1 MEILKRYLYEI
12 GRQLPLKQRDDILK
26 ELESSLMDTFE
37 SEKKY
42 CEKTESNE
50 CKFFESDEDI
60 MIGIIKDFGCP
71 KCVASKYTTNNYL
84 IGPRYF
90 ETYKLVLRIV
100 LTVMII
106 ITTVSFCMGFFLAES
121 TNSLIEPFSN
131 LIAGLLSGIV
141 SSIGMVTI
149 IFYLID
155 RNVPD
160 SFDPNKERDF
170 DPRKLPPV
178 PTSREKIKYSDIIID
193 IVACIVFLFLL
204 NIQPDKLNIYFMQD
218 NIKSWSAIPLF
229 NPASLA
235 FYLPFWNV
243 LLVSSLINKV
253 VILLKGR
260 NTFASDLV
268 HIILSIASVIALGAL
283 IYDKNLLGFTQANFS
298 ESLKALYP
306 LVLTGI
312 KASVAVVMTVIVV
325 FTGVRVFRLVKR

>member
-12 GRQLPLKQRDDILK
+12 GRQLPEKQRDDILK

-37 SEKKY
+37 REKSF
-42 CEKTESNE
+42 CEKNDNKE
-50 CKFFESDEDI
+50 CNFYESDEDI
-60 MIGIIKDFGCP
+60 MTGIIKDFGCP
-71 KCVASKYTTNNYL
+71 KCVAAEYTTNNYL
-84 IGPRYF
+84 IGPRYY

-100 LTVMII
+100 ITVMVI
-106 ITTVSFCMGFFLAES
+106 ITTVSFCMGFFLSES
-121 TNSLIEPFSN
+121 TKDLVEPISN
-131 LIAGLLSGIV
+131 LIAGLLSSIV
-141 SSIGMVTI
+141 SSIGIVTI

-155 RNVPD
+155 RKVPD
-160 SFDPNKERDF
+160 NFDPNKEKDF
-170 DPRKLPPV
+170 DPKKLPPV
-178 PTSREKIKYSDIIID
+178 PTSRETIKYSSIIVD
-193 IVACIVFLFLL
+193 MVACIVFLFLL

-229 NPASLA
+229 NPSSLA

-243 LLVSSLINKV
+243 LLVSSLVNKL

-260 NTFASDLV
+260 NTFASDIV
-268 HIILSIASVIALGAL
+268 NIVLSIASVIAIGAL
-283 IYDKNLLGFTQANFS
+283 IYDKSLLGFTQANFS

-325 FTGVRVFRLVKR
+325 FTGINVFRLVKR